1 MEEFLTAEEARN
13 IAQHS
18 IDTSNLNKLK
28 DINEGIKVA
37 CSMNHFYIYVYTTLS
52 TSVINH
58 LKNRGYSIE
67 DLSSQKDGACFKIN
81 W

>member
-1 MEEFLTAEEARN
+1 MEEFLNAEEARN

-28 DINEGIKVA
+28 DIDEAIKLA
-37 CSMNHFYIYVYTTLS
+37 CSMNHFYIYEHRTLS